1 MFAGRAH
8 RQSVPVYVRR
18 PIMYVSGRRRLE
30 PSLPVTVF
38 APPATAGPVALSTAQ
53 VPAEAIGNIEGRGRL
68 PVARYASR
76 LGPLLPGRHR
86 AERLP
91 RAYDRRT
98 VALYAMAAL
107 VFVLGLGVS
116 LNGWRTNH
124 AVATQVA
131 HLQQKTAQAATS
143 AIGTGGNAA
152 VPSAA
157 KPSAA
162 SVANY
167 AVSPNLPRY
176 IDIPALGVHAR
187 VLSEGVSSKNQLQ
200 VPWNIYDTGWYNA
213 SAQPGQQGA
222 MLIDGHSGINGLK
235 GVFYKLGSL
244 SRGDQITI
252 TRGDGQKFTYTV
264 LKVQVV
270 GVDDVNMQSMVV
282 SADANAP
289 GLNLITCTGDQ
300 IPGTDQL
307 NERVQVY
314 AAMR

>member
-1 MFAGRAH
+1 MFAGRTR
-8 RQSVPVYVRR
+8 RQPALGYVRR
-18 PIMYVSGRRRLE
+18 PTAYLRGGRTAVYR
-30 PSLPVTVF
+30 
-38 APPATAGPVALSTAQ
+38 PAASRPVAVQTAAAPLRAMSRT
-53 VPAEAIGNIEGRGRL
+53 VPELAAGHK
-68 PVARYASR
+68 PDS
-76 LGPLLPGRHR
+76 
-86 AERLP
+86 P
-91 RAYDRRT
+91 RAWSQYAEWFKLPALRPQHLTRSLRAADRRT
-98 VALYAMAAL
+98 ALLYGMAAL
-107 VFVLGLGVS
+107 VFVAGLGVS
-116 LNGWRTNH
+116 LNGLRANR
-124 AVATQVA
+124 AVAAQVT
-131 HLQQKTAQAATS
+131 HLQRQTDAAAGSTTGAS
-143 AIGTGGNAA
+143 ANTA
-152 VPSAA
+152 VPSGV
-157 KPSAA
+157 KPSAS
-162 SVANY
+162 SVAQY

-222 MLIDGHSGINGLK
+222 MLIDGHSGIDGLK

-282 SADANAP
+282 SADATAP